1 MLGGRP
7 RPADDGPPAD
17 QRQSA
22 ASGSRPRVSTLAT
35 LAGAVLRLQGL
46 GEGLCL
52 GVCSLVVNPY
62 IHGIGRVLSGGK
74 ALCTGLFHNRV
85 LLIKI
90 AKIKFAEKSR
100 NPKSPESNI
109 LGSSNRLKVLRSHR
123 LPRHRMARKAAPE
136 PAMKRARAALSAKT
150 TVRGLS

>member
-74 ALCTGLFHNRV
+74 ALHGIVSQSCPSDKNRQNQ
-85 LLIKI
+85 I
-90 AKIKFAEKSR
+90 R
-100 NPKSPESNI
+100 
-109 LGSSNRLKVLRSHR
+109 
-123 LPRHRMARKAAPE
+123 
-136 PAMKRARAALSAKT
+136 
-150 TVRGLS
+150 